1 MDDTT
6 LLPAA
11 ALPAS
16 EREGVYRAILTRRDT
31 RGEFLPD
38 PIPDAVLSRI
48 LIAAHHAPS
57 VGFMQPWSFV
67 IVRNEATRKKVHD
80 AFTRA
85 HAEAAM
91 MFPEDKRDFYRS
103 LKLEG
108 ILEAPVNIC
117 VTCDRD
123 RAGPVVIGRTHIRT
137 MDLYSSVCA
146 VQNLWL
152 AARAEGLGIGW
163 VSIFENTAVQAAL
176 DIPKGIV
183 PVAYLCLGKV
193 RGYHARPELEAAG
206 WRPRLPLADLIHFDR
221 WGETGGD
228 EGLVAQLR
236 EDQQAVGEGRF
247 IRDRLA
253 G

>member
-80 AFTRA
+80 AFTRS
-85 HAEAAM
+85 E
-91 MFPEDKRDFYRS
+91 
-103 LKLEG
+103 
-108 ILEAPVNIC
+108 
-117 VTCDRD
+117 
-123 RAGPVVIGRTHIRT
+123 
-137 MDLYSSVCA
+137 
-146 VQNLWL
+146 
-152 AARAEGLGIGW
+152 
-163 VSIFENTAVQAAL
+163 
-176 DIPKGIV
+176 
-183 PVAYLCLGKV
+183 
-193 RGYHARPELEAAG
+193 
-206 WRPRLPLADLIHFDR
+206 
-221 WGETGGD
+221 
-228 EGLVAQLR
+228 
-236 EDQQAVGEGRF
+236 
-247 IRDRLA
+247 
-253 G
+253 